1 MPEHRH
7 DDGDPQLGQEPRL
20 ATPSDS
26 DTQVMECLRDGDDDA
41 LEIIVERYQNE
52 LVGYF
57 YHHCWDQLTAE
68 DLAQTVFIKLF
79 RARSRYIITA
89 KLRTYLYRIAY
100 NAWVDHLRRQRHHAS
115 LDAQYG
121 GEGGPSLRD
130 SLADPKQ
137 AAAGSEVNTPFLRQR
152 IQEAVE
158 RLPAG
163 QQDVFILANNQDMR
177 YQEISEV
184 LGIPEGTVKSRMHA
198 AVRRLRTDLADLV
211 EEL

>member
-1 MPEHRH
+1 MPDPIH
-7 DDGDPQLGQEPRL
+7 DDGEPAAASEPRP

-41 LEIIVERYQNE
+41 LAIIVERYQNE

-57 YHHCWDQLTAE
+57 YHHCWDQLTSE

-79 RARSRYIITA
+79 RARSRYQITA

-121 GEGGPSLRD
+121 GDGPRLRD
-130 SLADPKQ
+130 SLADPK
-137 AAAGSEVNTPFLRQR
+137 ALGAGNDVNTPYLRQR

-158 RLPAG
+158 RLPEG